1 MEKRHPLARR
11 PMWQVL
17 AIAGFSFGVFGLL
30 LGIFPAYSPLALL
43 IGVLI
48 AVVGL
53 LAAMWN
59 LRAYSRSSRLATAI
73 AWSLMVILLAA
84 RSLALVID
92 PWWLWAVPLAAL
104 YFIAWALPAIRP
116 GTSALLWREQTA
128 PRTQLGRGCLALAIA
143 MAPIAGALGASVG
156 IFGSRFGMDGVVTL
170 AVGGLA
176 LMGALAISFSTS
188 YQVGLGRVNDLGIAP
203 ATRGRR

>member
-59 LRAYSRSSRLATAI
+59 LRAYSRSSRLATAL

-116 GTSALLWREQTA
+116 GASALLWREQTA
-128 PRTQLGRGCLALAIA
+128 PRTQLDCHGTDCRGTWGKCRH
-143 MAPIAGALGASVG
+143 
-156 IFGSRFGMDGVVTL
+156 FRQ
-170 AVGGLA
+170 
-176 LMGALAISFSTS
+176 
-188 YQVGLGRVNDLGIAP
+188 QVRH
-203 ATRGRR
+203 GRRCYIGCRGPGPDGCACYLFLDVVPGRIGPRE